1 MWAFILPFVGS
12 FSLFFYFIIV
22 PIVNYLRDPKGFR
35 KYPNLNA
42 IAGFSDLGFMW
53 ESSRGFRSKT
63 LYELHKTHPV
73 VRIGP
78 NSLSYGTVG
87 AIKVLL
93 SPDVNQID
101 D

>member
-1 MWAFILPFVGS
+1 MWAIALPLVGF
-12 FSLFFYFIIV
+12 FSLFFYFV
-22 PIVNYLRDPKGFR
+22 VAPVVNYLRDPKGFR

-53 ESSRGFRSKT
+53 EASRGFRSKT

-87 AIKVLL
+87 AIKVII
-93 SPDVNQID
+93 SPGLHRFD